1 MAKSHRSLAVC
12 VRNDGYEASL
22 ELRKIYE
29 VIPDPTA
36 ARHQQV
42 RVIDESG
49 EDYLFP
55 ASWFAALELPAPT
68 KRAVMAA
75 VSQETSGGR

>member
-1 MAKSHRSLAVC
+1 MAKARRSFAVC
-12 VRNDGYEASL
+12 IRNDEHEVSL

-29 VIPDPTA
+29 VIPDAVAT
-36 ARHQQV
+36 RHRQV

-75 VSQETSGGR
+75 V

>member
-1 MAKSHRSLAVC
+1 MSSTRHRLLLC

-22 ELRKIYE
+22 ERRKIYQALS
-29 VIPDPTA
+29 DRDA

-49 EDYLFP
+49 EDYLYP
-55 ASWFAALELPAPT
+55 AAFFAPIRLPRPLR
-68 KRAVMAA
+68 KAVLTA
-75 VSQETSGGR
+75 V